1 MKVTGILTAAVV
13 AAAVSVF
20 VVPLAWADWAFNV
33 KVYQLYADPQDNY
46 EVVLQGDWTDYTDYY
61 SGRYFPP
68 GWTMDEPTY
77 EAGKTTYKFHS
88 IGSGGELP
96 YDEDTYY
103 YFGVEAPGEG
113 YILEQ
118 YWTPGAH
125 MMPTSTPSFHHN
137 PATNE
142 MILSI
147 INSGA
152 HTIDLSK
159 AYYRVFPYY
168 EIPLDEL
175 DDYNWPLEEFTDSGI
190 PFITL
195 EPGALT
201 NYTVGG
207 VFESSFFVTAHIINY
222 SDDRFP
228 DLYPGEVTMYAR
240 IRVADLAPVEPESL
254 GRIKAQ
260 FR

>member
-1 MKVTGILTAAVV
+1 MKVKSIYRAAVV

-20 VVPLAWADWAFNV
+20 VAPLAWADWAFNV

-61 SGRYFPP
+61 SGRYVPP
-68 GWTMDEPTY
+68 GWTRDDPTY
-77 EAGKTTYKFHS
+77 EAGKTTYKFRD
-88 IGSGGELP
+88 GGLP
-96 YDEDTYY
+96 YSETTYY
-103 YFGVEAPGEG
+103 WFGVEALGQG

-118 YWTPGAH
+118 DWTPGAH
-125 MMPTSTPSFHHN
+125 VIPTSTPSFHHN
-137 PATNE
+137 PSTDE
-142 MILSI
+142 MIVTI
-147 INSGA
+147 INSGEY
-152 HTIDLSK
+152 TIDLSK
-159 AYYRVFPYY
+159 AYYRVFPDY

-175 DDYNWPLEEFTDSGI
+175 DDYNWPLEEFTDSEI

-195 EPGALT
+195 EPGAFT
-201 NYTVGG
+201 RFTVGG
-207 VFESSFFVTAHIINY
+207 CYESSFFVTAHIINY

-240 IRVADLAPVEPESL
+240 ISVADLAPVEPGSL